1 MKYFSLAANQNY
13 IEAIEI
19 LTSTYQSI
27 DAVALSLPVDA
38 KEVADA
44 LAKVN
49 PDSVEYVALQALAK
63 VNPYENTKKEKV
75 IHNDDTNK

>member
-1 MKYFSLAANQNY
+1 MKLL
-13 IEAIEI
+13 EAIEI

-44 LAKVN
+44 LAKAN
-49 PDSVEYVALQALAK
+49 PDSAEYVALQALAK
-63 VNPYENTKKEKV
+63 VNSYENTKKEKV
-75 IHNDDTNK
+75 THNDDTNK

>member
-1 MKYFSLAANQNY
+1 MKLL
-13 IEAIEI
+13 EAIEI

-27 DAVALSLPVDA
+27 DAVASSLPVDA

-44 LAKVN
+44 LAKAD
-49 PDSVEYVALQALAK
+49 PDSAEYVALQALAK
-63 VNPYENTKKEKV
+63 VNSYENTKKEKV